1 MLGWLGLG
9 AVALA
14 LLGAAPAS
22 AGTPLFGD
30 DAPISIALTAPF
42 PELVRTD
49 RTPKPFPA
57 TLTLTQ
63 GVGAL
68 QTYQV
73 QVQARGY
80 SRRVLGYCRFPPLF
94 LVFDKAE
101 VKKTL
106 FAHQKK
112 LKLVTYC
119 NPESGYDQHIV
130 LEYLAYRLYNLVTPM
145 SLRVRAAEVT
155 YKSGADDPGLTRF
168 GYLIETVNAAA
179 DRNDRDELAAVS
191 RQVSKSQLDPKATAM
206 ATLFEYMI
214 GNLDWEYLAGPP
226 GSCCHNAKLIAARDA
241 NAATATDVV
250 PIPYDYDSSGF
261 VDPPYAT
268 PPEGFPIEK
277 VTERY
282 YHGYCVSTPAMSA
295 AIDEF
300 RARRQAMTALI
311 EAEPHLNAAFRA
323 KAERYLDGFFAVL
336 DDPRRVQRE
345 IIDRC
350 R

>member
-1 MLGWLGLG
+1 MLGWLGIG

-14 LLGAAPAS
+14 LLAAAPAS
-22 AGTPLFGD
+22 SQTPLFGD
-30 DAPISIALTAPF
+30 DAPIAVTLTGPF
-42 PELVRTD
+42 AELARTD
-49 RTPKPFPA
+49 RTPQSYPA
-57 TLTLTQ
+57 TLTLAQ
-63 GVGAL
+63 GPGAP
-68 QTYQV
+68 QTFQV
-73 QVQARGY
+73 QIQARGY

-94 LVFDKAE
+94 LRFDKAE

-155 YKSGADDPGLTRF
+155 YKSGAADPGLTRF
-168 GYLIETVNAAA
+168 GYLIEPVNDAA
-179 DRNDRDELAAVS
+179 DRNDRDELAAAS
-191 RQVSKSQLDPKATAM
+191 RQVSKAQLDARATAM

-226 GSCCHNAKLIAARDA
+226 GSCCHNAKLVAARNA
-241 NAATATDVV
+241 SAATATDVV

-261 VDPPYAT
+261 VDPPYAM
-268 PPEGFPIEK
+268 PPAGFPIES
-277 VTERY
+277 VTDRY
-282 YHGYCVSTPAMSA
+282 YHGYCVSTPAMGV

-311 EAEPHLNAAFRA
+311 EAEPHLNAASRA